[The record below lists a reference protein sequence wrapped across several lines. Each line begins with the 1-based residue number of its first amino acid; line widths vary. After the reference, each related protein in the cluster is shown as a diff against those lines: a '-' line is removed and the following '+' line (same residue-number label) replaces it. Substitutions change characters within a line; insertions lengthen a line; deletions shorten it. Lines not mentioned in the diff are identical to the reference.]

1 MGRREGERS
10 RAVVVERA
18 ARRVFLALPLQR
30 HPRLHHLDDVGAGQ
44 QVVDECVGD
53 AGHACVGGTRMV
65 KWRERRE
72 LGGVA
77 MSFLRTG
84 PWCLVLLLGLVPALA
99 SAADK
104 QAVLE
109 FAMAVDAQGH
119 PTDVRAPEGLPPSIG
134 ESVQA
139 WARDL
144 RFVPA
149 TVDGVAQPST
159 TTLYLTFTVG
169 DDGTSQIVN
178 ASTGPGLVLG
188 RTGEPPVHDGAG
200 YVRIEYDGTG
210 KVTDAHFEHQAA
222 HNADRSFWRWA
233 ESFAK
238 NTTNENGR

>member
-1 MGRREGERS
+1 
-10 RAVVVERA
+10 
-18 ARRVFLALPLQR
+18 
-30 HPRLHHLDDVGAGQ
+30 
-44 QVVDECVGD
+44 
-53 AGHACVGGTRMV
+53 
-65 KWRERRE
+65 
-72 LGGVA
+72 

-84 PWCLVLLLGLVPALA
+84 PWCLVLLLGLVPAPA

-159 TTLYLTFTVG
+159 TTLRSEERRG
-169 DDGTSQIVN
+169 GKECD
-178 ASTGPGLVLG
+178 STC
-188 RTGEPPVHDGAG
+188 
-200 YVRIEYDGTG
+200 
-210 KVTDAHFEHQAA
+210 
-222 HNADRSFWRWA
+222 RSRRA
-233 ESFAK
+233 QYH
-238 NTTNENGR
+238 

>member
-1 MGRREGERS
+1 
-10 RAVVVERA
+10 
-18 ARRVFLALPLQR
+18 
-30 HPRLHHLDDVGAGQ
+30 
-44 QVVDECVGD
+44 
-53 AGHACVGGTRMV
+53 
-65 KWRERRE
+65 
-72 LGGVA
+72 

-84 PWCLVLLLGLVPALA
+84 PWCLVLLLGLVPAPA

-119 PTDVRAPEGLPPSIG
+119 PTDVRAPEGLSPSIG

-159 TTLYLTFTVG
+159 TTLYLTFSVG

-222 HNADRSFWRWA
+222 HNVDRSFWRWA

-238 NTTNENGR
+238 NTTIVPETVGGAPVAGTARIPLLYCRQRCPPLPPLPTDSGTTLGDRLVAESLLRPATGTGTP